1 MYKRQIII
9 SSRHQSALIKIGR
22 DKKVKWIV
30 GSHEGWKKEFQDK
43 LLTPI
48 DKNGK
53 PLKCEGSKCEGG
65 FDWTWTQHTGWRI
78 DSKSDKDVFYLSVF
92 DNGDARGME
101 QPALPEMKYSRAV
114 IYRIDQKKMTIEQVW
129 EYGKERGFEWYSPIT
144 SVTEYQADKNSVF
157 VYSATA
163 SLNMKQFKSVS
174 PNPVIN
180 EFKWGSTEPS
190 VEIVLKSTM
199 GYRALPISL
208 DKAFSR

>member
-1 MYKRQIII
+1 
-9 SSRHQSALIKIGR
+9 
-22 DKKVKWIV
+22 
-30 GSHEGWKKEFQDK
+30 
-43 LLTPI
+43 
-48 DKNGK
+48 
-53 PLKCEGSKCEGG
+53 
-65 FDWTWTQHTGWRI
+65 
-78 DSKSDKDVFYLSVF
+78 
-92 DNGDARGME
+92 ME